1 MYTYI
6 LPQRAPNLSKIKK
19 EPGLKDAGESSNT
32 NETPSFRFCVRTTS
46 FYRLEESLKFAE
58 ADDMWTCFLGGLNNF
73 QTGPAFGSAYLVAFL
88 VESLESRYKTSS
100 ASQRI
105 NFLEIQAM
113 YDVSRKL
120 KKVFQFLQKLKKN
133 NSKFEDQTSLMAIF
147 EQCLIHAKTDAV
159 LPGPVT
165 QMQAIFTPDG
175 DNLKLIGEL
184 KKETSRRCGWL
195 ELDAGTIKVVEVE
208 SVLPSSLVSKFDPPP
223 SCSDVYAAI
232 LREKALPAYGST
244 RKERDSET
252 MTARL
257 NRLCFEFLPSV
268 ADCTPVAR
276 CGDTFMHLVGPPMI
290 KNHFF
295 MIVMTK
301 TTDGMAVAKFDSYEG
316 CSKNV
321 RVSESH
327 QKNRCTDLDLFGF
340 IQLFLA
346 INRNIIFAEKSDAE
360 CHTILE
366 NLTIYTPSPA
376 YNQPDNSNA
385 CWLFSI
391 AVAEQVFAQLPGLA
405 PLPTQSQAHAFFN
418 KIIASVANI
427 LKEAKTLSPWI
438 QKLKNENWDHCQTQ
452 NPGEAIQAGEKLLSQ
467 LQFKSAEDIFVG
479 HAWQVQDICE
489 NHNYLA
495 NLAYAPSK
503 INMRSSSLS
512 KETSTQGTRRLGAVS
527 FLAPPRQVDRARN
540 LEKWIEQ
547 SSEGPESV
555 GNKLQHCLSVENLW
569 KVNGMTNHEARLQKL
584 EAIIC
589 CLESVK
595 TPEAMNK
602 LVAEFLEDPQKFV
615 TTGKGT
621 VVARTEQNWQD
632 YGEGSGGGDLALC
645 VNTTNNK
652 SKLWNPAQAIILY
665 AAETRAYLPGGVRVA
680 KSGGD
685 KDKSQAVNTGR
696 DKDFHFSYKG
706 DSKNRVDCFNGIIP
720 GCMWP
725 IDTWMIVGSQNLKR
739 ATVGGQAS
747 AVGCATSVVVSD
759 WRSPEKGK
767 KVGGIL
773 ETLTENAK
781 RGRPKRNTLDFQ
793 TIQKQA
799 TKWLGSK
806 FVDETN
812 TVNCLDIPGNGDCLT
827 QACCLNILTSAD
839 PMLATKF
846 YRAMFPSRLHF
857 TSLHTYVMQ
866 DSLNG
871 CTRFWFA
878 RWLCQKHGIHNVLS
892 KCCSQV
898 VLWAEGSGENIH
910 PKMLISDF
918 LNLIASTSAMAEK
931 RHAHWFCVTL
941 ITFFVEFLS
950 FVLEIPVA
958 LLILR
963 EDGKQLTIHPDGTL
977 CKTRKDLQESFFL
990 VVKHENG
997 DSLVASHYR
1006 PVLLDFQNTN
1016 GGFFTSC
1023 GLLPHDSLPAFLK
1036 HLLSDS
1042 CDPISLTYKNKSKK
1056 LKTGELNEFAAVSV
1070 AFYDNQPG
1078 EHAMVLPLYHEDR
1091 FSTKLLFWRVSLI
1104 SEEHNKFVHDDVESD
1119 FSATLAMTLL
1129 RAPLY
1134 ALNLLAPYSLCS
1146 EKILKDSG
1154 NCMEMF
1160 QACPAT
1166 PGQCLLFARILRAMA
1181 KLLFTLSQSVTFFE
1195 HQTDT
1200 LLPRKVLAQ
1209 KMKEIKKDCGLTKF
1223 TGMSNE
1229 TNDTKVFMTFC
1240 HNCEMTSTVCDPN
1253 FAGIPSQLYWALLSA
1268 IVQRPIIILTDV
1280 VTTWDEHKKPP
1291 PLDSDLRGHKYHA
1304 VSFFD
1309 DDGEVCMETVKAK
1322 ASLALPAYLRALKDP
1337 CGVNTFA
1344 QATHTAAIL
1353 AILNIDQ
1360 DGQPCG
1366 NAQDMLGTWNFGH
1379 YARNCADITIVPI
1392 IPIILSSSSLVT
1404 SGYMP
1409 VMSWQNLELKS
1420 PKYLKTTEDVS
1431 LHGLSLVD
1439 CVSIC
1444 RQSFQSRN
1452 SLLQSQ
1458 TLIPDLF
1465 LSMGWTGYVPQ
1476 FDTTNPH
1483 QDTEF
1488 LARDKIILR
1497 KLTNLAKNT
1506 RAASENEIQ
1515 AWLGFGNK
1523 ELSKIEYSSK
1533 KLAGNLLHQ
1542 WFMKAKEV
1550 GFPGTCI
1557 VLKIQ

>member
-1 MYTYI
+1 M
-6 LPQRAPNLSKIKK
+6 

-113 YDVSRKL
+113 YDVSRTL
-120 KKVFQFLQKLKKN
+120 KRAFQFLQKLKKN
-133 NSKFEDQTSLMAIF
+133 ISKFEDQTSLMAIF

-1042 CDPISLTYKNKSKK
+1042 CDPISLTYQTKSKK
-1056 LKTGELNEFAAVSV
+1056 IKTGELNEFAAVSV

-1078 EHAMVLPLYHEDR
+1078 EHAMVLPLYHADR

-1104 SEEHNKFVHDDVESD
+1104 CDKQNKLIHTDLESD
-1119 FSATLAMTLL
+1119 SSAPLAMTLL

-1134 ALNLLAPYSLCS
+1134 ALNLLEPYSLRS
-1146 EKILKDSG
+1146 EQILNDAG
-1154 NCMEMF
+1154 NCMAMF
-1160 QACPAT
+1160 QASPAT
-1166 PGQCLLFARILRAMA
+1166 PEQRSLFARILRDMA
-1181 KLLFTLSQSVTFFE
+1181 ELLDHLSKSVNFFEPQVDALLTKKLL
-1195 HQTDT
+1195 D
-1200 LLPRKVLAQ
+1200 K
-1209 KMKEIKKDCGLTKF
+1209 KIKEIRTKSGF
-1223 TGMSNE
+1223 EMFIGMLHN
-1229 TNDTKVFMTFC
+1229 TNDTNVINTFC
-1240 HNCEMTSTVCDPN
+1240 DNCEMTSTVCVRN

-1280 VTTWDEHKKPP
+1280 VTTWDKNAKPL
-1291 PLDSDLRGHKYHA
+1291 PLDSDLKGHKYHA
-1304 VSFFD
+1304 VSLFD
-1309 DDGEVCMETVKAK
+1309 DDEKLCMENVKTK
-1322 ASLALPAYLRALKDP
+1322 ASLTLPAYLKGLKDP
-1337 CGVNTFA
+1337 CHAQTYA

-1353 AILNIDQ
+1353 AILNKDQ

-1366 NAQDMLGTWNFGH
+1366 NAQEILGNWDFGF
-1379 YARNCADITIVPI
+1379 YARNCADKTIMQI
-1392 IPIILSSSSLVT
+1392 IPIILNT
-1404 SGYMP
+1404 STQIHM
-1409 VMSWQNLELKS
+1409 
-1420 PKYLKTTEDVS
+1420 D
-1431 LHGLSLVD
+1431 
-1439 CVSIC
+1439 
-1444 RQSFQSRN
+1444 
-1452 SLLQSQ
+1452 
-1458 TLIPDLF
+1458 
-1465 LSMGWTGYVPQ
+1465 
-1476 FDTTNPH
+1476 
-1483 QDTEF
+1483 
-1488 LARDKIILR
+1488 
-1497 KLTNLAKNT
+1497 
-1506 RAASENEIQ
+1506 
-1515 AWLGFGNK
+1515 
-1523 ELSKIEYSSK
+1523 LSK
-1533 KLAGNLLHQ
+1533 
-1542 WFMKAKEV
+1542 
-1550 GFPGTCI
+1550 
-1557 VLKIQ
+1557 